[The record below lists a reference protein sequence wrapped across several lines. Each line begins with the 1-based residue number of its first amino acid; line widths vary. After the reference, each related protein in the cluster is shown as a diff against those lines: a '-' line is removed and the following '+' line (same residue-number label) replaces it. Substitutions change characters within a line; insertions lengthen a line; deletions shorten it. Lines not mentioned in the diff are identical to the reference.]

1 MTAAAAAAVVL
12 SSQTG
17 AHADPQPSKD
27 EVKTQIDNLNE
38 QAEVTIEQF
47 NANTE
52 KQQAL
57 QTQVGHLQDEV
68 ARGQEQVNALQASLG
83 EIAAEQYRTGGIS
96 PTVQLMLSSSPDA
109 FLGQAGAINQVGVS
123 QSDALKQLKGEQER
137 LDQQKAETQAKLA
150 DLEKTSQQLKAQK
163 DDVQDKL
170 AKAQALFDSLDAAEK
185 QKIREAEE
193 KAAAEASA
201 KAAAAAQA
209 AAAAKPAQSAPQA
222 PAAKAPAADDR
233 ASRSEERTDLSS
245 SAPAGSYAAAVVA
258 AAEAQIGK
266 PYGWG
271 ATGPGAFDC
280 SGLMVWAFNK
290 AGISLP
296 RTSQSQAGAGTNIG
310 KNIADAKPGDLIIY
324 YGDRHHVGL
333 YVGGGQIVHAP
344 RTGTLVRHESATVM
358 PINAIVRV

>member
-27 EVKTQIDNLNE
+27 EVKSQIDQLNE
-38 QAEVTIEQF
+38 QAEVTTEQF

-83 EIAAEQYRTGGIS
+83 EIAAEQYRSGGIS

-123 QSDALKQLKGEQER
+123 QADALKQLKTEQDK
-137 LDQQKAETQAKLA
+137 LDQQKAETQGKLA

-163 DDVQDKL
+163 EDVQGKL
-170 AKAQALFDSLDAAEK
+170 AKAQALYDSLDAAEK
-185 QKIREAEE
+185 QKIREAEQ

-201 KAAAAAQA
+201 KAAAAKS
-209 AAAAKPAQSAPQA
+209 AAKPQSSGG
-222 PAAKAPAADDR
+222 DER
-233 ASRSEERTDLSS
+233 ASRSESRTDLSS
-245 SAPAGSYAAAVVA
+245 LPAGSFAATVVA

-271 ATGPGAFDC
+271 DTGPDSFDC
-280 SGLMVWAFNK
+280 SGLMVWSFKK

-310 KNIADAKPGDLIIY
+310 TNIADAKPGDLIIY

>member
-27 EVKTQIDNLNE
+27 EVKSQIDQLNE
-38 QAEVTIEQF
+38 QAEVTTEQY

-83 EIAAEQYRTGGIS
+83 EIAAEQYRSGGIS

-123 QSDALKQLKGEQER
+123 QADALKQLKTEQDK
-137 LDQQKAETQAKLA
+137 LDRQKAETEGKLA

-163 DDVQDKL
+163 EDVQGKL

-193 KAAAEASA
+193 KAAAEATA
-201 KAAAAAQA
+201 KAAAAKAS
-209 AAAAKPAQSAPQA
+209 KPQSSAPA
-222 PAAKAPAADDR
+222 GGGDAR
-233 ASRSEERTDLSS
+233 ASRSESRTDLSS
-245 SAPAGSYAAAVVA
+245 VPAGSYAATVIA

-271 ATGPGAFDC
+271 ATGPSAFDC

-310 KNIADAKPGDLIIY
+310 TNIADAKPGDLIIY